1 MKKYLSYLSVFLLS
15 VFIIS
20 SCSADRTR
28 EDKVAAMINKVDS
41 PFLVVSMTPQ
51 NLMDKSGILDGV
63 LPFTYELILG
73 FFIDEAVTG
82 IDYNTKSQIIVG
94 KGESFQPSFYGVFK
108 VKDEKKFIELIEKEA
123 NAKIVEKEG
132 MKTAIKESDGYA
144 LVWNEEFA
152 VISNI
157 PIDIMAMLSGKG
169 GNGGE
174 KTVNKIIELIKAAD
188 EGEVSST
195 YADFLKKDADVGMYF
210 DGKGLYAYMQDMLGE
225 EGGDLEKM
233 RETYEGI
240 SSEIYLNFNDGSI
253 DFEFVNHLSDKVKES
268 FSFMQEK
275 GVEGELLSYGNSPD
289 PILIGGYNIDFLKFF
304 EYVEAQMEEE
314 AYTEFE
320 EEFEAIGL
328 SMDDVKSALTGQLI
342 YMIDRVI
349 EIEETIDYGY
359 GEPYTYTTPVPMF
372 GVALKVSNISV
383 IEGLLADSLKL
394 PNGMYTT
401 GAAYMVLDGD
411 ILFVSNDSAW
421 TSKVITKT
429 TSKIGKG
436 ADVIAANPFA
446 MFIDFTSLAQ
456 MQGMKDV
463 APFINLFTQFSGGAS
478 LEGGK
483 FSFVMKDGSKNSL
496 RAITEVVAA
505 ELDRMEKEMNK
516 ELESELEEAVTGGLD
531 ELEEGLEQLEEE
543 LDGKSN

>member
-1 MKKYLSYLSVFLLS
+1 MKKYLSYVSVFLLS
-15 VFIIS
+15 IYLVS
-20 SCSADRTR
+20 GCSTKRTR
-28 EDKVAAMINKVDS
+28 EDKVAAMINKVES

-82 IDYNTKSQIIVG
+82 IDYSVKSQIIVG

-123 NAKIVEKEG
+123 NATIVEKEG

-157 PIDIMAMLSGKG
+157 PFDFMAMLSGKG
-169 GNGGE
+169 GNGGD
-174 KTVNKIIELIKAAD
+174 KTVGKIIELIKAAD
-188 EGEVSST
+188 EGEINTT
-195 YADFLKKDADVGMYF
+195 YADFLKKDADVAMYY
-210 DGKGLYAYMQDMLGE
+210 DGKGMYAYMQDMLGE
-225 EGGDLEKM
+225 EAGDLEKM

-240 SSEIYLNFNDGSI
+240 SSEIYLNFTDGSV

-268 FSFMQEK
+268 MSFMSEK
-275 GVEGELLSYGNSPD
+275 GIEGKLLSYGNSNA
-289 PILIGGYNIDFLKFF
+289 PIMTGGYSMDFTKFF
-304 EYVEAQMEEE
+304 DYLKTQMEEDVY
-314 AYTEFE
+314 ADFE
-320 EEFEAIGL
+320 SELEAIGL
-328 SMDDVKSALTGQLI
+328 TIEDVKASMTGEFI

-359 GEPYTYTTPVPMF
+359 DEPYTYTTSMPVF
-372 GVALKVSNISV
+372 GVVLGVSDPAAIQK
-383 IEGLLADSLKL
+383 ILADSLKL
-394 PNGMYTT
+394 PNGSYKM
-401 GAAYMVLDGD
+401 GDAFVALDGD
-411 ILFVSNDSAW
+411 VLFASNDSAW
-421 TSKVITKT
+421 TNKVITKT
-429 TSKIGKG
+429 TSKITKG
-436 ADVIAANPFA
+436 TDVIAANPFGI
-446 MFIDFTSLAQ
+446 FVDFASMAQ
-456 MQGMKDV
+456 MKGMSDV
-463 APFINLFTQFSGGAS
+463 TAFLKLFSEFSGGAS
-478 LEGGK
+478 LDGGK
-483 FSFVMKDGSKNSL
+483 FSFKLIDASKNSL
-496 RAITEVVAA
+496 RVITEVVAA